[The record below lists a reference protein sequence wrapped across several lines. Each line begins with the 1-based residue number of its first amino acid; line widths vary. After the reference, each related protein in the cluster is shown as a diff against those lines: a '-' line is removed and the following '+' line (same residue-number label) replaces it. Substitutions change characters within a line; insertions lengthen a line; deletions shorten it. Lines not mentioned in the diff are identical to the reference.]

1 METGQTKIHTSEI
14 KKMKFTQDQSPAL
27 PVTFYQLHR
36 SCETFVFM
44 YTSAFIQIIW
54 LTAGS
59 HSSSF
64 CTRYQLFDL
73 PTDIRST
80 VSPGYSFILQ
90 CTVHVKKFCP
100 TFTGLSEYLVC
111 AFAECMHLNL
121 ISIISSMLIACCRNR
136 MPKSL
141 EVTVV
146 AAYYYSYYAVCKINS
161 MFSVTG
167 GKQHWRRPLRY
178 WLGMIARFAADWIM
192 RLDVN
197 QKCSRIPEFQMP

>member
-1 METGQTKIHTSEI
+1 MLWKFCLHVHIGIYTNYLTNSRQPLELFLYTWRARCIPKLTS
-14 KKMKFTQDQSPAL
+14 KN
-27 PVTFYQLHR
+27 
-36 SCETFVFM
+36 
-44 YTSAFIQIIW
+44 
-54 LTAGS
+54 
-59 HSSSF
+59 
-64 CTRYQLFDL
+64 
-73 PTDIRST
+73 
-80 VSPGYSFILQ
+80 
-90 CTVHVKKFCP
+90 CP
-100 TFTGLSEYLVC
+100 TFTGLSDYLVC
-111 AFAECMHLNL
+111 AFAECMHLKL
-121 ISIISSMLIACCRNR
+121 ISIISSMLIAGCRNR